1 MGGTRG
7 LKSQEEPE
15 VQNHRG
21 HRAIETTEPQG
32 GTGGISHRA
41 ERVARASQTL
51 PASQPQSLKPSQH
64 HIIKSKEASV

>member
-21 HRAIETTEPQG
+21 HRAIGRKGWPG
-32 GTGGISHRA
+32 P
-41 ERVARASQTL
+41 QTL

-64 HIIKSKEASV
+64 HIIKSKEASI